1 MNQLSEFLRFH
12 YGEHFLILLHANL
25 LLHVYTKKE
34 TAGNSCFNYKNIRF
48 KVSTLELANIT
59 NTVSQDLANI

>member
-12 YGEHFLILLHANL
+12 YGEHFLM
-25 LLHVYTKKE
+25 HVYTKKE